1 MCEYVQLKFVQ
12 VLSPLFKVEYKCE
25 VRQRRTRKEKGGWEQ
40 EPICDKTEE
49 MKRKD
54 KKKKMKEEQRKK

>member
-25 VRQRRTRKEKGGWEQ
+25 VRQRRTRKEKGG
-40 EPICDKTEE
+40 
-49 MKRKD
+49 
-54 KKKKMKEEQRKK
+54 